1 MDRFRTSQ
9 LAFVALLF
17 LSHFTADASTITST
31 GTDIPPTIVGY
42 YTRDHEGSTT
52 VENVSCPESFH
63 FRTSGIYGYC
73 CHPSSTTGCPL
84 ATQCKDGIIEGPHHT
99 SSCIHCITMSVYES
113 FHMIPP
119 SVTYIQCIKEWPVL
133 TLHRHLGTP
142 ETTSTDTTLPTSP
155 GATTNSS
162 SLRTSPGGIPAAPI
176 TPTGTHIATPS
187 PGDFSEK
194 SPREKKV
201 EAAKISSII
210 IGTILF
216 IAIVILGLLLG
227 RSKWNKSASQTS
239 LRKLHEAE
247 GSTGL
252 VSAPIR
258 RRVPRHGSQRSHTS
272 RDGFIAFDDLSSSE
286 RYSPAQELP
295 TVVEE
300 RYHQVSTA
308 SSPISPCVSSPR

>member
-1 MDRFRTSQ
+1 MYLALSLSTSEHQ
-9 LAFVALLF
+9 ASMATAATPVRGPIIQANGMPYFTRKDSKVSPPVLTNALL
-17 LSHFTADASTITST
+17 SYRSPST
-31 GTDIPPTIVGY
+31 
-42 YTRDHEGSTT
+42 
-52 VENVSCPESFH
+52 
-63 FRTSGIYGYC
+63 
-73 CHPSSTTGCPL
+73 
-84 ATQCKDGIIEGPHHT
+84 
-99 SSCIHCITMSVYES
+99 HCVTMSVYES
-113 FHMIPP
+113 FHMVAP
-119 SVTYIQCIKEWPVL
+119 SVTYIQCRKNWPVL
-133 TLHRHLGTP
+133 TLHRHLAIP
-142 ETTSTDTTLPTSP
+142 QTTSTGIASQPRNERLTAAHPFQFPDTTIPTSP
-155 GATTNSS
+155 GETTNSS
-162 SLRTSPGGIPAAPI
+162 LLQTSPGGIPATPI
-176 TPTGTHIATPS
+176 TPTRTQIATPS

-194 SPREKKV
+194 FPDEKKV

-227 RSKWNKSASQTS
+227 RSKWNKSVSQTS

-252 VSAPIR
+252 VSVPIR

-272 RDGFIAFDDLSSSE
+272 RDGFIAFDDLSPSE
-286 RYSPAQELP
+286 RYAPAQELP